1 MQPRP
6 TDRNDG
12 IQVGVLLWS
21 QSTDW
26 PAFERAARRVDE
38 LGYAHLWTWD
48 HLLPIFGAPAQ
59 PILEGWTTLGAL
71 AAVTRTVDIGLLVA
85 ANTFRNPTIVAKA
98 AVTLDHISGGRC
110 VLGLGASWFEPEHRA
125 FGIEFGRDASERL
138 DWLDE
143 SASLIRALLDG
154 GTVDHAGPRY
164 RAHALSLS
172 PAPLRARLP
181 MMIGGVGER
190 KTLRTVA
197 RYADLWNAYGT
208 TEELRHKAGVLL
220 RHCAREGRDPASIE
234 FSVACK
240 PFIRDTKRDAELV
253 LQEALAQNRTR
264 RAGIAQDPSFWVGT
278 PDQIAERMIALRDA
292 GFTTFIAQ
300 VPAPYDTETLERFVG
315 EVKPM
320 VEAG

>member
-1 MQPRP
+1 
-6 TDRNDG
+6 
-12 IQVGVLLWS
+12 VGVLLWS

-26 PAFERAARRVDE
+26 PSFERAARRVDE

-48 HLLPIFGAPAQ
+48 HLLPIFGAQGQ
-59 PILEGWTTLGAL
+59 PILEGWATLGAL
-71 AAVTRTVDIGLLVA
+71 AVTTRHVDIGLLVA

-98 AVTLDHISGGRC
+98 ATTLDHISGGRC
-110 VLGLGASWFEPEHRA
+110 VLGLGASWFEPEHEA

-143 SASLIRALLDG
+143 AAGLIRGLLDG
-154 GTVDHAGPRY
+154 RTVDHTGPRY
-164 RAHALSLS
+164 RARALSLS

-208 TEELRHKAGVLL
+208 TEELRHKADVLR
-220 RHCAREGRDPASIE
+220 RHCDREGRDAGSIE
-234 FSVACK
+234 FTIACK
-240 PFIRDTKRDAELV
+240 PFIRDSERDAQLV
-253 LQEALAQNRTR
+253 LGQALAQNRTR
-264 RAGIAQDPSFWVGT
+264 RADIAHDPSFWVGT
-278 PDQIAERMIALRDA
+278 PYQIAERMLELRHV

-300 VPAPYDTETLERFVG
+300 MPAPYDVETLERLVG
-315 EVKPM
+315 EVKPL